1 MRQGTTPTLTF
12 TLPFETAGLTKCNVD
27 FAQNGTVVL
36 KKGIE
41 DCTLSENSVA
51 VSLTEEETLALNSKQ
66 LLEMQISVQKA
77 DNTIAR
83 SKPIVTKVGKALSG
97 EAL

>member
-12 TLPFETAGLTKCNVD
+12 TLPFETTGLAKCNID
-27 FAQNGTVVL
+27 FAQNGSVVL
-36 KKGIE
+36 TKGIE

>member
-12 TLPFETAGLTKCNVD
+12 TLPFEVADLVKCDVD
-27 FAQNGTVVL
+27 FAQNNKVVL
-36 KKGIE
+36 SKKIE
-41 DCTLSENSVA
+41 DCTLSENTVA
-51 VSLTEEETLALNSKQ
+51 VTLTEDETLNLSTKQ
-66 LLEMQISVQKA
+66 LLEMQISVQKS

-83 SKPIVTKVGKALSG
+83 SKPIVAKVGKALSG